1 MVEYVPLPFF
11 LHNAV
16 DLELC
21 LKVASLAL
29 PAATTPAAA
38 FGQPGDDSNTFSL
51 ADKLAAQGELLVTA
65 QVSECTHDTASL
77 ESCVTSLQYSYVSL
91 VYCTCTFLAPA
102 GVQHGAANA
111 LGATVLAH
119 TELL

>member
-11 LHNAV
+11 LHNSV

-38 FGQPGDDSNTFSL
+38 YGQPEDDNSAFSL
-51 ADKLAAQGELLVTA
+51 ADKLAAQRELLVTA
-65 QVSECTHDTASL
+65 QVLHMRHIFEHARYHWHH
-77 ESCVTSLQYSYVSL
+77 CV
-91 VYCTCTFLAPA
+91 P
-102 GVQHGAANA
+102 
-111 LGATVLAH
+111 
-119 TELL
+119 

>member
-38 FGQPGDDSNTFSL
+38 YGQPEDDHSAFSL

-65 QVSECTHDTASL
+65 QVFCIEHVFDYAPYHCLKA
-77 ESCVTSLQYSYVSL
+77 VSL
-91 VYCTCTFLAPA
+91 RNNRVMS
-102 GVQHGAANA
+102 H
-111 LGATVLAH
+111 
-119 TELL
+119 

>member
-21 LKVASLAL
+21 LKLASLAL

-38 FGQPGDDSNTFSL
+38 YGQPQDDDHSTFSL

-65 QVSECTHDTASL
+65 QVNLSFKTCTISIHAKKASAAYTL
-77 ESCVTSLQYSYVSL
+77 KLQYY
-91 VYCTCTFLAPA
+91 
-102 GVQHGAANA
+102 GNK
-111 LGATVLAH
+111 
-119 TELL
+119 